1 MPRPFAIAAAVS
13 ALVLAGS
20 LVALTSRLVTFYR
33 EHPPTRFIFQD
44 LDTRS
49 FSYAGRDVSL
59 TDEMSEAGDR
69 FLVVRYGDD
78 ALRLRVAIPHRQHEA
93 LKDHGLAA
101 HRDWMRALRFVEA
114 TAKDPERVIHELK
127 LGNLPDRLVIVTRTP
142 RAGVDPATWGEVFRK
157 DWTFDFY
164 EFKPE
169 GGFETQRLHYPTNRR
184 GEPAKPGELREG
196 TWQWDA
202 ALLTMPKAGLPAQN
216 FVNTGFK
223 AMGWTFPAACLSSV
237 ALAVSLV
244 MVSYRPKAKPA
255 PLPV

>member
-169 GGFETQRLHYPTNRR
+169 GGFDTQRLHYPTNRR

-216 FVNTGFK
+216 FVNTGFR

-244 MVSYRPKAKPA
+244 MVSYRPKAKAA
-255 PLPV
+255 PLTV